1 MIRLKNGQVLH
12 LDVRDD
18 IRENDE
24 EQIRYIDFMTSSSLF
39 FFFVFSFSDLF
50 QDMKI
55 EQLIPGEHYP
65 YHDCG

>member
-24 EQIRYIDFMTSSSLF
+24 ELIRYIDFMTSSSLF
-39 FFFVFSFSDLF
+39 FFRLFVFRLVSRDENRAADPRRTLPLS
-50 QDMKI
+50 
-55 EQLIPGEHYP
+55 
-65 YHDCG
+65 

>member
-39 FFFVFSFSDLF
+39 FFRLFVFRLVSRDENRTADPRRTLPLS
-50 QDMKI
+50 
-55 EQLIPGEHYP
+55 
-65 YHDCG
+65 